1 MYKITA
7 APLKRIMAERNI
19 NELQL
24 SQITGL
30 SQQTVSQIRRGKAVT
45 LENLDTLC
53 RVLNCQPCDL
63 IEFKKNGS
71 FGHWEWVSD

>member
-7 APLKRIMAERNI
+7 APLKRLMAERNI

-30 SQQTVSQIRRGKAVT
+30 SQQTVSQIKRGKAVT
-45 LENLDTLC
+45 LENLDILC

-71 FGHWEWVSD
+71 TGHWEWVSD